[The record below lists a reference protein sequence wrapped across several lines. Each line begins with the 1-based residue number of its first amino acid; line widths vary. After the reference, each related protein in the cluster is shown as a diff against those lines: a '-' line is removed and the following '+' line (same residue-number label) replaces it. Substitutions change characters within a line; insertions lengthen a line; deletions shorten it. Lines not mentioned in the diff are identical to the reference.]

1 MTYSQTCERFGINKV
16 NAFERLFENNPYT
29 ILELDKLIEKN
40 DQDKKNWS
48 LLKYNLIYGL

>member
-40 DQDKKNWS
+40 DQDKKN
-48 LLKYNLIYGL
+48 